1 MRRDARPFFVLL
13 FCCGVLP
20 FGDAVA
26 AAAVAA
32 ALRVAWVAV
41 VALRTSLIAVAAA
54 FAAVPLIRVFSR
66 KVPLCNIQVV
76 AKGLLRFSSSLF
88 LRK

>member
-1 MRRDARPFFVLL
+1 MPAPFS
-13 FCCGVLP
+13 CCCFAVGFLP

-41 VALRTSLIAVAAA
+41 VALRTSLIVVAAA

-88 LRK
+88 LR